1 MKIVWNVKG
10 FETLKRHPGVQR
22 DIVRRAEAIAKQ
34 AGDGYIVLEPTQH
47 PKRDR
52 AAILTGT
59 REARRDN
66 ARNMTLV
73 KALGA
78 GR

>member
-1 MKIVWNVKG
+1 M
-10 FETLKRHPGVQR
+10 
-22 DIVRRAEAIAKQ
+22 RRAEAIAKQ

-52 AAILTGT
+52 AAVLTGT

>member
-10 FETLKRHPGVQR
+10 FETLKRDPGVQR
-22 DIVRRAEAIAKQ
+22 DIVRRANAIAKQ
-34 AGDGYIVLEPTQH
+34 AGDGYIVLEPTQR

-59 REARRDN
+59 RAARRDN